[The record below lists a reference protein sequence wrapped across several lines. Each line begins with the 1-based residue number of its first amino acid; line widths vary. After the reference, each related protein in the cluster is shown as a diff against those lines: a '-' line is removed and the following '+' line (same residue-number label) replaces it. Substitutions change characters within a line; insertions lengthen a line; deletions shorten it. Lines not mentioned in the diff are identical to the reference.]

1 MLLQQVVEVAA
12 VAVVVDVAE
21 VAVVDDDFLLFEQQL
36 RAVAFV
42 AVAVVAADGSEVAV
56 VVATVVV
63 EAFQQNQLQKRL
75 TPLDFQVNVELED
88 FHLWIVPLVLWPW
101 QGRPEAVL
109 VHLVQGRP
117 EAVLVHL
124 VLERLEAVLDPLAV

>member
-1 MLLQQVVEVAA
+1 MLLQQVVVVAA
-12 VAVVVDVAE
+12 VAAVVGVAEVVVVD
-21 VAVVDDDFLLFEQQL
+21 DFLPFEQQL

-42 AVAVVAADGSEVAV
+42 AVAVVVADGSEVAV
-56 VVATVVV
+56 AVATVVV

>member
-1 MLLQQVVEVAA
+1 MLQQQVVVVAA

-21 VAVVDDDFLLFEQQL
+21 VAVVVDDFLPFEQQL
-36 RAVAFV
+36 QAVAFV

-88 FHLWIVPLVLWPW
+88 FHLWIVPLALLPW
-101 QGRPEAVL
+101 QVRL
-109 VHLVQGRP
+109 

-124 VLERLEAVLDPLAV
+124 VLERLEAVLVPLAV

>member
-36 RAVAFV
+36 RAVAF
-42 AVAVVAADGSEVAV
+42 VAADGSEVAV

-124 VLERLEAVLDPLAV
+124 VLERLEAVLVPLAV